1 MDNEDL
7 TASHWDDVLS
17 PNEFTS
23 TSNTTGTNSLHQ
35 SIIPPLTNQF
45 NGINIDDPFASPLGY
60 GQNQQTHEEDEEEDD
75 EEEENTG
82 QQQIDR
88 HREYTSPSPFY
99 NSNQAEYEQIQEMR
113 KEQRKE
119 HKHQLLSELT
129 HGSEDSE
136 LLQESSIIPDEIPSS
151 ESLFQDK
158 GSPIKVDSKLQQ
170 ANISSPSKTIKFKQS
185 QFKPTRPRKFS
196 AKLNVKHLSSNSNNQ
211 LGPLG
216 VNEDDDEKTKTTE
229 RTNNAESIAK
239 QVEAPLYSLTPKKGP
254 TSEVVPTYDTPVKK
268 KKPIEEEEP
277 NEQANN
283 KLEISVGDPM
293 KVGDITT
300 AHIVYT
306 IKTINKN
313 LTSDNFPK
321 NDSNEVTRRYRDFRW
336 IYHQLQNNHPGK
348 IIPPPPTKQTYIG
361 RFNENFIEN
370 RRLSLEKMLNKISQ
384 IRELCNDGDF
394 VMFLTSDDFVNE
406 SRERE
411 RLSGSAA
418 STQNSEYLDRPAVT
432 GGAGAVGDTE
442 SSTGSLSPISSSAT
456 TTSGGGAGGFMSSLF
471 SISTKINEPDEY
483 FTDQKQY
490 IDDLEFNLKQF
501 YKAIELIG
509 QQRLDLIGILE
520 EISLTIDELANLEIS
535 KITSDLLIGFSEI
548 QLKIRDNLD
557 RINLQDQLT
566 LGFTIEEYLR
576 IIGSIKF
583 IFETRLK
590 IYQQYYN
597 FNQEL
602 IKKQGQLDKLSRKYR
617 NAGGPQMEKMNQLSF
632 EVDKLKQKTNSYE
645 TSFNQISETI
655 KLELENF
662 EFERIDDFRNSVEI
676 FIESS
681 IESQKESIEL
691 YETFYERQK
700 LASV

>member
-7 TASHWDDVLS
+7 TASHWDDVVS
-17 PNEFTS
+17 PNEFGS
-23 TSNTTGTNSLHQ
+23 TSNTTATNSLHQ
-35 SIIPPLTNQF
+35 SIITPLSNQF
-45 NGINIDDPFASPLGY
+45 NGINIDDPFASPLGFS
-60 GQNQQTHEEDEEEDD
+60 NQQQRHND
-75 EEEENTG
+75 EEEEENDEEEEEEL
-82 QQQIDR
+82 QQSR
-88 HREYTSPSPFY
+88 HQEFSSPSPFY
-99 NSNQAEYEQIQEMR
+99 DSNQAEYEQRNELR

-136 LLQESSIIPDEIPSS
+136 LMLEAPIIPDDLTNS

-158 GSPIKVDSKLQQ
+158 GSPIKVSKD
-170 ANISSPSKTIKFKQS
+170 AKPIIPSSPTKTINFKQG
-185 QFKPTRPRKFS
+185 QFKARPRKFS
-196 AKLNVKHLSSNSNNQ
+196 AKLNVQHLSSSSNNQ

-216 VNEDDDEKTKTTE
+216 GNEGEKSNDRKSPSVS
-229 RTNNAESIAK
+229 NADSLVK
-239 QVEAPLYSLTPKKGP
+239 QADAPLYSISRKTDNREPASASTESATVIESGS
-254 TSEVVPTYDTPVKK
+254 TIK
-268 KKPIEEEEP
+268 KKPTVEDEDNP
-277 NEQANN
+277 QNN
-283 KLEISVGDPM
+283 KLDISVGDPM

-306 IKTINKN
+306 IKTTNKN
-313 LTSDNFPK
+313 LESDNFPK
-321 NDSNEVTRRYRDFRW
+321 NDTTEVTRRYRDFRW

-370 RRLSLEKMLNKISQ
+370 RRLSLEKMLNKISH
-384 IRELCNDGDF
+384 IPVLSNDPDF
-394 VMFLTSDDFVNE
+394 VMFLTSDDFINE

-418 STQNSEYLDRPAVT
+418 STQNSEFLDGARPS
-432 GGAGAVGDTE
+432 GDNE
-442 SSTGSLSPISSSAT
+442 SSTGSLTPISTGST
-456 TTSGGGAGGFMSSLF
+456 TTGGFMSSLF
-471 SISTKINEPDEY
+471 SISNKINEPDEY
-483 FTDQKQY
+483 FSDQKQY
-490 IDDLEFNLKQF
+490 IDDLEYNLKQF

-509 QQRLDLIGILE
+509 QQRIDLIGILE
-520 EISLTIDELANLEIS
+520 EVSITVDELASLEIS

-583 IFETRLK
+583 VFDTRLK

-602 IKKQGQLDKLSRKYR
+602 SKKQNQLDKLQRKYSR
-617 NAGGPQMEKMNQLSF
+617 AAPQVDKINSLSF
-632 EVDKLKQKTNSYE
+632 EVDKLKQKTSSYE
-645 TSFNQISETI
+645 ASFNQISETI

-681 IESQKESIEL
+681 IESQKEAIEL